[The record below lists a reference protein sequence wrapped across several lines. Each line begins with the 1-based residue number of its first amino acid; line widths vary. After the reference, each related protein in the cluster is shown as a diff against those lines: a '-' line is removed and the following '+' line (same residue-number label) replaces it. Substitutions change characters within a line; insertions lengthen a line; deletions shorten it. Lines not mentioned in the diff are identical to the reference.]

1 MTTANSFFCRG
12 IVAVRVAK
20 TKQEALDMLIHIQ
33 AECGFAC
40 DGYYD
45 LQDLFEAV
53 DTEWPDETETETKE
67 EMANFYEA
75 MNPNS

>member
-20 TKQEALDMLIHIQ
+20 TKQEALDMIIHIQ
-33 AECGFAC
+33 AECISTHD
-40 DGYYD
+40 DGYSD

-53 DTEWPDETETETKE
+53 DTEWSDETETEGEKSD
-67 EMANFYEA
+67 FYEA